1 MNVTLPDALRAE
13 VESLIADGQ
22 TITAVKRVKDE
33 LNLDLFEATDAVL
46 ALRPP
51 PPPQEPWTVDEHL
64 EYVRAAAKLMPTWF
78 DMVGQC
84 VDMAVADYG
93 DDPRVVRCV
102 ELLAEA
108 RQALARLERAGLEEV
123 DDDE

>member
-51 PPPQEPWTVDEHL
+51 PPPQESWTVDEHL

-78 DMVGQC
+78 DMVGQY

-108 RQALARLERAGLEEV
+108 RQALAQLEQVGEAQCEG
-123 DDDE
+123 DQ